1 MHRVL
6 RTIKSAPPG
15 AATIRHPARADANKK
30 SVVTGERFHAEGEL
44 AQGGGQILNTL
55 GSSIRRGGIGAFAA
69 AVVVMLCACEAPL
82 TMDGVEAEMRRP
94 IHRTDRFQA
103 VARKGASIVA
113 VGNQGVIVRSSDSGE
128 TWKRVELPGWPAL
141 IDVQACPNGNFVA
154 LAFAPDI
161 FVSTDAGATWKQRSI
176 PTSESPQAMT
186 CAPDN
191 RIWVVGAFTTRWT
204 SADAGETWAETTNDD
219 DALLTTI
226 QFFDASNG
234 VITGEFG
241 TVMKTQDAGETWET
255 MPPLVDEFYPQA
267 AYFSDPQT
275 GWISGLG
282 GVILHTNDGG
292 LTWTEQE
299 TETVVPLYGLE
310 QVGKT
315 LYAVGGEGT
324 LLRLDGK
331 RWRMVKHGKPIRLY
345 IRAIRAIDDHRAI
358 IAGVGGALHIV
369 DLDEA

>member
-1 MHRVL
+1 M
-6 RTIKSAPPG
+6 RTK
-15 AATIRHPARADANKK
+15 
-30 SVVTGERFHAEGEL
+30 
-44 AQGGGQILNTL
+44 GGGNLNTL
-55 GSSIRRGGIGAFAA
+55 GSATRHGVLSALGI
-69 AVVVMLCACEAPL
+69 VVIIMLSACEAPL
-82 TMDGVEAEMRRP
+82 TMDGVEAAMARP

-103 VARKGASIVA
+103 VARKGTSIVA
-113 VGNQGVIVRSSDSGE
+113 VGNQGVIVRSLDNGD
-128 TWKRVELPGWPAL
+128 TWKRVVLPGWPAL

-154 LAFAPDI
+154 LAFAPTV
-161 FVSTDAGATWKQRSI
+161 FVSTDAGATWVERSI

-204 SADAGETWAETTNDD
+204 SADAGKTWVETTNDE

-226 QFFDASNG
+226 QFFDQRNG

-241 TVMKTQDAGETWET
+241 TVMKTEDGGENWET

-267 AYFSDPQT
+267 AFFSDPQT

-282 GVILHTNDGG
+282 GVILHTRDGG

-310 QVGKT
+310 QVGDT

-324 LLRLDGK
+324 LLRLDGA
-331 RWRMVKHGKPIRLY
+331 RWRLVDHGKPIRLY
-345 IRAIRAIDDHRAI
+345 IRAIRAIDDRRAI
-358 IAGVGGALHIV
+358 IAGVGGTLHIV
-369 DLDEA
+369 NLDEA

>member
-1 MHRVL
+1 VL
-6 RTIKSAPPG
+6 AL
-15 AATIRHPARADANKK
+15 
-30 SVVTGERFHAEGEL
+30 V
-44 AQGGGQILNTL
+44 
-55 GSSIRRGGIGAFAA
+55 
-69 AVVVMLCACEAPL
+69 AVVALAACEAPL
-82 TMDGVEAEMRRP
+82 TMDGVEAAMQRP

-103 VARKGASIVA
+103 VARKGSSIVA
-113 VGNQGVIVRSSDSGE
+113 VGNQGVIVRSLDSGA
-128 TWKRVELPGWPAL
+128 TWKRVELPDWPAL

-154 LAFAPDI
+154 LAFAPTV
-161 FVSTDAGATWKQRSI
+161 FVSTDAGATWTERSI

-204 SADAGETWAETTNDD
+204 SADAGETWVETTNDD

-226 QFFDASNG
+226 QFFDENNG

-241 TVMKTQDAGETWET
+241 TVMKTRDGGGTWQT
-255 MPPLVDEFYPQA
+255 LPQLVDEFYPQA

-282 GVILHTNDGG
+282 GVILHTSDGG
-292 LTWTEQE
+292 QTWTEQE

-310 QVGKT
+310 QVGDT
-315 LYAVGGEGT
+315 LYAVGGEGA
-324 LLRLDGK
+324 LLRLDGT
-331 RWRMVKHGKPIRLY
+331 RWRLIEHGKPIRLY
-345 IRAIRAIDDHRAI
+345 IRAIRALDDHRAI

-369 DLDEA
+369 NLDEA